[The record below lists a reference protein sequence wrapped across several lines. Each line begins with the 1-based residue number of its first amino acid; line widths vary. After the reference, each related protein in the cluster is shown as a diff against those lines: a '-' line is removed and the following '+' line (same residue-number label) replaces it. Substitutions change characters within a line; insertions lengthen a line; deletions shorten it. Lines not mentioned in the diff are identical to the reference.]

1 MCAGAGAV
9 RTLAG
14 EQAILANQGNQVAFF
29 RSRTVNLLNLHYA
42 IHSIALSGGASFFAV
57 YLLKAG
63 ISAPW
68 IFTAIAL
75 ILAGRFVIRP
85 IIVPIAVKTGM
96 RALVI
101 AGTVLTALQYPL
113 LAEVHGL
120 GAALVALRVVG
131 SIGDTLYW
139 STYHAYFA
147 ALGNQEH
154 RGSEVSAREAV
165 AALVGIVSPLVTG
178 WALVAF
184 GPMVA
189 FGATSLLLLLA
200 ALPLFFTPEVRIA
213 AKAPGAFRAAIPG
226 VKLFLADGW
235 IAAGYHFVWQ
245 IALFLSLGES
255 FMAFGGALAL
265 AALVG
270 AVAGLLLGRLI
281 DAGGGERAV
290 LFAIGA
296 LVVTTLLR
304 AAAPGHAA
312 LAVFANALGAL
323 VVCLYIPTVMTAVY
337 NQAKRS
343 PCTLRFH
350 VATEGGWDVGGAAW
364 LLLSA
369 LLAATGAPLSI
380 ALLLPLIGAAF
391 LFVELRGYYARHPRL
406 AEVVLPDPLAQN
418 AIVNLGESA
427 GG

>member
-1 MCAGAGAV
+1 MS
-9 RTLAG
+9 
-14 EQAILANQGNQVAFF
+14 FF

-63 ISAPW
+63 VSLSGVLVSL
-68 IFTAIAL
+68 AL
-75 ILAGRFVIRP
+75 ILAGRFVVRP
-85 IIVPIAVKTGM
+85 IIVPIAVKTSM

-113 LAEVHGL
+113 LAEVHDL
-120 GAALVALRVVG
+120 GPALVALCIVAAL
-131 SIGDTLYW
+131 GDTLYW

-147 ALGNQEH
+147 ALGNHEH
-154 RGSEVSAREAV
+154 RGSEVGAREAV
-165 AALVGIVSPLVTG
+165 AALVGIVSPLLTG
-178 WALVAF
+178 WSLIAF
-184 GPMVA
+184 GPLVA
-189 FGATSLLLLLA
+189 FGATSALLLLA
-200 ALPLFFTPEVRIA
+200 AVPLFFTPEVRVA
-213 AKAPGAFRAAIPG
+213 AHAPGAFRAAIPG
-226 VKLFLADGW
+226 MKIFFADGW
-235 IAAGYHFVWQ
+235 IAAGYYFLWQ
-245 IALFLSLGES
+245 IVLFLSLGES

-270 AVAGLLLGRLI
+270 AVAGLFLGRLI

-290 LFAIGA
+290 VYAIGT
-296 LVVTTLLR
+296 LIVTTLLR

-312 LAVFANALGAL
+312 LAVVANALGAL

-350 VATEGGWDVGGAAW
+350 VATEGAWDVGGAAG

-369 LLAATGAPLSI
+369 ALAAWGVPLSV
-380 ALLLPLIGAAF
+380 ALLLPLVGAVV
-391 LFVELRGYYARHPRL
+391 LFVELRRYYAQHPRIE
-406 AEVVLPDPLAQN
+406 EVVLPDPLAQN
-418 AIVNLGESA
+418 AIVNLGEST
-427 GG
+427 

>member
-1 MCAGAGAV
+1 MS
-9 RTLAG
+9 
-14 EQAILANQGNQVAFF
+14 FF

-63 ISAPW
+63 VSLSGVLVSL
-68 IFTAIAL
+68 AL
-75 ILAGRFVIRP
+75 ILAGRFVVRP
-85 IIVPIAVKTGM
+85 IIVPIAVKTSM
-96 RALVI
+96 KALVI

-120 GAALVALRVVG
+120 GPALVALCIVAAL
-131 SIGDTLYW
+131 GDTLYW

-147 ALGNQEH
+147 ALGNHEH
-154 RGSEVSAREAV
+154 RGSEVGAREAV
-165 AALVGIVSPLVTG
+165 AALVGIVSPLLTG
-178 WALVAF
+178 WSLIAF
-184 GPMVA
+184 GPLRA
-189 FGATSLLLLLA
+189 FGATSALLLLA
-200 ALPLFFTPEVRIA
+200 AVPLFFTPEVRVA
-213 AKAPGAFRAAIPG
+213 AHAPGAFRAATPG
-226 VKLFLADGW
+226 MKIFLADGW
-235 IAAGYHFVWQ
+235 IAAGYYFLWQ
-245 IALFLSLGES
+245 IVLFLSLGES

-270 AVAGLLLGRLI
+270 AVAGLFFGRLI

-290 LFAIGA
+290 VYAIGT
-296 LVVTTLLR
+296 LIVTTLLR

-312 LAVFANALGAL
+312 LAVVANALGAL

-350 VATEGGWDVGGAAW
+350 VATEGAWDVGGAAG

-369 LLAATGAPLSI
+369 ALAAWGVPLSV
-380 ALLLPLIGAAF
+380 ALFFPLVGAVV
-391 LFVELRGYYARHPRL
+391 LFVELRRYYAQHPRIE
-406 AEVVLPDPLAQN
+406 EVVLPDPLAQN
-418 AIVNLGESA
+418 AIVNFGEST
-427 GG
+427 